1 MIKKIIAVAA
11 GEFLSGEIEIL
22 NETDRKVYV
31 VWRVY
36 DQKNKII
43 ASLTNNYFLGDNRE
57 THQEIFEIVRKQME
71 KYRVRRKKLFTTIEF
86 DT

>member
-11 GEFLSGEIEIL
+11 GEYLSGEIEIL

-57 THQEIFEIVRKQME
+57 THQEIFELVRKQME